1 VTAQP
6 SPTPTPAG
14 PRGGRTFTH
23 VMRRFV
29 RLGALDDVRRLLDRL
44 HPADVVQILRTLA
57 PAERKAFTDVLLAH
71 ERAGEVLADLP
82 PPQVEE
88 ILASVGDERIAA
100 LVSRLAP
107 DKAADLLRL
116 LFEDRVVSILKL
128 LDEKTAATLD
138 RLMIYGPETAGG
150 MMTTLFLALD
160 RQTRVGEAIDRIR
173 SEPEAEMV
181 FYLYVVDETQR
192 LEGVVSLRQLVLA
205 RQDLELRG
213 IMNSKAIRVRLDT
226 PRAEVADVISRYNL
240 LAVPVVDAS
249 NVLCGIVTVDDAID
263 AITDETTREVYRMAG
278 LNTEDRIA
286 TPPYESFR
294 RRLPWMV
301 INLGTAVLAS
311 WVISFFEASIAQV
324 VALATLMPIVASMG
338 GIGATQAST
347 VIVRGIALG
356 EIDFSSARR
365 ALLKEIAVGVSV
377 GAACGLLMALTA
389 FAWKG
394 NPWLGLIIGL
404 AMIFNLLVA
413 GASGAAIPL
422 LLKWLKL
429 DPALGSSVIVTT
441 FTDCFGFMSFL
452 GLGTLLLDRLR

>member
-1 VTAQP
+1 
-6 SPTPTPAG
+6 
-14 PRGGRTFTH
+14 
-23 VMRRFV
+23 MRRFV
-29 RLGALDDVRRLLDRL
+29 RLGALDDVRRLLDRM

-57 PAERKAFTDVLLAH
+57 PAERKAFTEVLLAH
-71 ERAGEVLADLP
+71 ERAGDVLADLP
-82 PPQVEE
+82 EPQVEE
-88 ILASVGDERIAA
+88 ILASVSDERLAS

-116 LFEDRVVSILKL
+116 LFEDRVVAILKR
-128 LDEKTAATLD
+128 LDEKTSAILD

-150 MMTTLFLALD
+150 MMTTRFLALE
-160 RQTRVGEAIDRIR
+160 RRVRVGEAIDRIR

-181 FYLYVVDETQR
+181 FYLYVVDEAQR

-205 RQDLELRG
+205 RQDLELRD
-213 IMNSKAIRVRLDT
+213 IMNAKAIRVRLDT

-286 TPPYESFR
+286 TPPHVSVR

-365 ALLKEIAVGVSV
+365 ALLKEIAVGVAV
-377 GAACGLLMALTA
+377 GTACGLIMAVTA
-389 FAWKG
+389 FVWKG
-394 NPWLGLIIGL
+394 NAWLGLIIGL

-422 LLKWLKL
+422 LLKWLRL

-441 FTDCFGFMSFL
+441 FTDCCGFLSFL
-452 GLGTLLLDRLR
+452 GLGTLLLDRLK